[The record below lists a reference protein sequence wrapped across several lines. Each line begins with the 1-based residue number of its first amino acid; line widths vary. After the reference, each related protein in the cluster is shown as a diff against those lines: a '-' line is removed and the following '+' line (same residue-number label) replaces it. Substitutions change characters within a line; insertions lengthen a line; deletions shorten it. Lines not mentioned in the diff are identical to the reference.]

1 MEVRAEPLCPSP
13 RQPLGACSRVIKS
26 HLISSKPGFI
36 EHSIWKQNFILK
48 EVKFYIKCCSFNTK
62 IFPPAAG
69 LLWGGLRLSPRATPG
84 RGGGRKGEKGR
95 GREGERQ
102 VYGVLVLMSCQASPS
117 EAHKVFWSLNHCLHS
132 GGEKCS
138 IEQIYGTKA

>member
-13 RQPLGACSRVIKS
+13 RQPLGACSRVIRS

-95 GREGERQ
+95 EREGEGERESLLCSCSH
-102 VYGVLVLMSCQASPS
+102 VLSGQS
-117 EAHKVFWSLNHCLHS
+117 ERSAQGLLLLEPLFTL
-132 GGEKCS
+132 GRGEMF
-138 IEQIYGTKA
+138 Y